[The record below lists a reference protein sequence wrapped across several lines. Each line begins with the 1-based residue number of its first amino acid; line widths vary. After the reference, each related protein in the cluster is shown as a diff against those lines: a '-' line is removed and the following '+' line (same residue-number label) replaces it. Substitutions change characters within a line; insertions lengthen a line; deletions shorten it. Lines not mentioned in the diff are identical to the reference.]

1 MREGEGKG
9 AQGNLCEKE
18 RHEQDQHNCRNSLE
32 AATRKED
39 SGSKEQGSRD
49 TIVSCIQRES
59 A

>member
-39 SGSKEQGSRD
+39 SGSKD